1 MRKVE
6 EERATGNTVKNELRT
21 VRALLERE
29 VGEGVDTKEV
39 SCLSCI
45 NEVEVN

>member
-6 EERATGNTVKNELRT
+6 EERATAQVVKNELRT
-21 VRALLERE
+21 VKTLLDRE

-39 SCLSCI
+39 YS
-45 NEVEVN
+45 